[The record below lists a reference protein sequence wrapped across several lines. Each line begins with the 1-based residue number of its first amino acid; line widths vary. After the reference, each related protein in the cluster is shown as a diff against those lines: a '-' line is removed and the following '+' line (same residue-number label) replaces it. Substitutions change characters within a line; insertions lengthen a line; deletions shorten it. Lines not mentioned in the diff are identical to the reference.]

1 MNGVIIKLFGLSRRI
16 YQLIDAKI
24 ASLEK
29 ILSAAED
36 KIVALRDD
44 YLLLSQEEG
53 NLEGQ
58 VKQFQA
64 VLVTVV

>member
-1 MNGVIIKLFGLSRRI
+1 MNGVTIKLSGLNRRI

-44 YLLLSQEEG
+44 YLFVVQEKA

-58 VKQFQA
+58 AKQ
-64 VLVTVV
+64 LT